1 MLIAAR
7 CTAGPRMM
15 DKMELQPKAAG
26 YDTSYDPEVEPTIC
40 NSFAASSFRFAHTLL
55 PGLLKLIGN
64 DTSSTEYMEL
74 HQMLFDPYS
83 LYSREG
89 ADRALR
95 GAMDTSVER
104 ADNYFN
110 PEVSEFRRLAE

>member
-1 MLIAAR
+1 MAQ
-7 CTAGPRMM
+7 M
-15 DKMELQPKAAG
+15 DLNPKDAG
-26 YDTSYDPEVEPTIC
+26 YDKSYDPEVDPTIC

-64 DTSSTEYMEL
+64 DTSSPEYMEL

-83 LYSREG
+83 LYSRDG

-95 GAMDTSVER
+95 GAMDTGIER

-110 PEVSEFRRLAE
+110 TEVCDAGVSNCVLQYVD